1 MRNHKLLTAASE
13 LLNFLVMFAWTLRNT
28 SSPTIRYR
36 SSLVMQQRKN
46 GTIAIVYWTAPDA
59 TSSSVTIA
67 ATQPSEEPPAD
78 PTTADPYLQLAQ

>member
-1 MRNHKLLTAASE
+1 MRNRKLLTAASE
-13 LLNFLVMFAWTLRNT
+13 LLNFLVMALGVFLQ
-28 SSPTIRYR
+28 
-36 SSLVMQQRKN
+36 MQQS
-46 GTIAIVYWTAPDA
+46 TIAIVLILAGDVPSPAAPDA

>member
-1 MRNHKLLTAASE
+1 MRNRKLLTAASE
-13 LLNFLVMFAWTLRNT
+13 LLNFLVMALGVFLQ
-28 SSPTIRYR
+28 
-36 SSLVMQQRKN
+36 MQQS
-46 GTIAIVYWTAPDA
+46 TIAIVYAAPDA

>member
-1 MRNHKLLTAASE
+1 MRNRKLLTAASE
-13 LLNFLVMFAWTLRNT
+13 LLNFLVMFVWTLRNT

-36 SSLVMQQRKN
+36 SSLV
-46 GTIAIVYWTAPDA
+46 VWWSAPDA